1 LAQQVFPNAIELQDE
16 QATPIG
22 LDQAIARPPVGHSYG
37 PIEEVCLEVVLVPR
51 VQSPVHDGR

>member
-22 LDQAIARPPVGHSYG
+22 LDQAIARLPVGHSHG
-37 PIEEVCLEVVLVPR
+37 PIEQVRLEVFLVPC

>member
-16 QATPIG
+16 QPTPIG
-22 LDQAIARPPVGHSYG
+22 LALAIARPPVGHSYG
-37 PIEEVCLEVVLVPR
+37 PIEQVSLEVVLVPR